1 MLAHPASTD
10 DKRET
15 GLSLEVIGG
24 MVLFF
29 DFLILFFLPAG
40 LKHGHQT
47 GFAVVMIGLAV
58 IGLVLIGAGIHMR
71 WKVRQL

>member
-1 MLAHPASTD
+1 MPAHPVSTEE
-10 DKRET
+10 KQET

-40 LKHGHQT
+40 LKHGQHT
-47 GFAVVMIGLAV
+47 GFAGVMIGLAV
-58 IGLVLIGAGIHMR
+58 IGLALIAAGIGIR
-71 WKVRQL
+71 WKARQL